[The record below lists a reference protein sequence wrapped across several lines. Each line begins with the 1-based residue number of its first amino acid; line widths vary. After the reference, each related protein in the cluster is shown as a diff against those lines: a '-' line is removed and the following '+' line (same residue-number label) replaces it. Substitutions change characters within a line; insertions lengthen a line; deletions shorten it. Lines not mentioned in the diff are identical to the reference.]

1 MSLSISTAITD
12 PHPAGAEEAA
22 APRATYQVRT
32 FGCQMNVHDS
42 ERLTGMLES
51 SGYVPAAEDADPRR
65 GEVDIVVFNTCAVRE
80 NADKKLYGTLGSL
93 RPGKDAN
100 PGMQIAVGG
109 CLAQKDR
116 AAIVERAPWVDVV
129 FGTHN
134 IGSLPVLLD
143 RARHNAEAQVEILE
157 SLEVFPSTLPT
168 RRESAY
174 AAWVSISVGCNNT
187 CTFCIVPS
195 LRGKE
200 KDRRPGDVLAEVR
213 DVVDSGAIEVTLLG
227 QNVNSYGVEFGDRGA
242 FAKLLRACGEIDG
255 LERVRFTSPHPAMF
269 TDDVID
275 AMAET
280 PNVMPQLHMPL
291 QSGSDKVLRRMR
303 RSYRSRK
310 FLGILERVRERIP
323 EAAITTDIIVG
334 FPGETEDD
342 FQRTLEVVEASR
354 FSSAFT
360 FQYSIRPGTPA
371 ATMEDQIPKQVVQE
385 RFERLTALQDR
396 ISHEENRKIEG
407 RAVEILV
414 AEGEGRGEGETRR
427 LSGRSRDHRLV
438 HFSLPEGLP
447 ESARPRP
454 GDMVTATV
462 THAAPFYLVADSALE
477 AEGPEAFSVRR
488 TRSGDAWE
496 AGVQGIDA
504 GGSCG
509 TGGGAPSGPV
519 TLGMPSLRRP

>member
-1 MSLSISTAITD
+1 
-12 PHPAGAEEAA
+12 
-22 APRATYQVRT
+22 
-32 FGCQMNVHDS
+32 MNVHDS
-42 ERLTGMLES
+42 ERLTGMLED
-51 SGYVPAAEDADPRR
+51 SGYIAAPAGADPRR
-65 GEVDIVVFNTCAVRE
+65 GEVDVIVFNTCAVRE
-80 NADKKLYGTLGSL
+80 NADNKLYGTLGGL

-157 SLEVFPSTLPT
+157 SLDVFPSTLPT

-242 FAKLLRACGEIDG
+242 FAKLLRACGDVEG

-291 QSGSDKVLRRMR
+291 QSGSDDVLRRMK
-303 RSYRSRK
+303 RSYRSKK

-342 FQRTLEVVEASR
+342 FARTLEVVEASR

-371 ATMEDQIPKQVVQE
+371 ATMEEQIPKEVVQE
-385 RFERLTALQDR
+385 RFERLVALQDR
-396 ISHEENRKIEG
+396 IAHEENRKIEG
-407 RAVEILV
+407 RGVEILV
-414 AEGEGRGEGETRR
+414 AEGEGDRDDRTRR
-427 LSGRSRDHRLV
+427 LSGRARDHRLV
-438 HFSLPEGLP
+438 HFSLPEDLP
-447 ESARPRP
+447 EEQRPRP
-454 GDMVTATV
+454 GDLVTATV
-462 THAAPFYLVADSALE
+462 THAAPHYLIADSALE
-477 AEGPEAFSVRR
+477 SEAPSLPDAQRFSVRR

-496 AGVQGIDA
+496 AGVQGLDA

-509 TGGGAPSGPV
+509 TGHGAGAPSGPV
-519 TLGMPSLRRP
+519 TLGMPSLRRG